1 MKQEIIRMIK
11 YLFSAGSSFLL
22 DLAAFTVITL
32 LIGEHTKD
40 IFIATIGAR
49 AISSSY
55 NYFINSRIVFQ
66 NKSKK
71 GMIGYFA
78 LVIIQM
84 IVSAT
89 AVSIIKRWKDI
100 FATIIKFIV
109 DLTIFI
115 VNYIVQKEV
124 IFK

>member
-1 MKQEIIRMIK
+1 MIK